1 MKTLISNGNRH
12 IWRHAILRQS
22 FAKRNVLGNLNVRWT
37 SSIGGE
43 DGVDIKR
50 TRNIGIIAHI
60 DAVSIRICG

>member
-1 MKTLISNGNRH
+1 MAIVIYGGTLFCVNL
-12 IWRHAILRQS
+12 LRN
-22 FAKRNVLGNLNVRWT
+22 AT
-37 SSIGGE
+37 CIGGE